1 MSAPTTNPAQYIRSK
16 RISLKAHP
24 NPGLKEKWLQD
35 HLAKDPSLLNLGD
48 ALTLEG
54 KEVPVRSGG
63 KLDLLFKDSNEG
75 IHYAVEVQLGAIDAS
90 HIIRTIEY
98 WLFLKDK
105 PKRVPVLV
113 AEDFN
118 VRFSNVVEKFEES
131 FDLIAIQVQA
141 LEVAGQ
147 ITLAFIRRFDSE
159 DEAGKPASPQ
169 DWKQPTLPLVDQIF
183 KIAQAVDSS
192 LTLVYNQRYISAA
205 KGGNNFLTFQPQK
218 SAVRLNVRTA
228 QTDELDSKASALGGE
243 FKRGKYRFKLSPEN
257 VTAQIGA
264 LTDLVQRAYVGWS

>member
-1 MSAPTTNPAQYIRSK
+1 MSAPGPNSPQYVKSK
-16 RISLKAHP
+16 KVSLKAHP
-24 NPGLKEKWLQD
+24 DLHEKWLQD

-63 KLDLLFKDSNEG
+63 KLDLLFKDSNDG
-75 IHYAVEVQLGAIDAS
+75 TRYAVEVQLGAIDAS
-90 HIIRTIEY
+90 HITRTIEY

-118 VRFSNVVEKFEES
+118 VRFSNVVDKFEES

-159 DEAGKPASPQ
+159 DEAGKLVSPQ

-192 LTLVYNQRYISAA
+192 LALVYNQRYISAA

-218 SAVRLNVRTA
+218 SFVRLNVRTA
-228 QTDELDSKASALGGE
+228 QTDELNSKASMLGGE

-257 VTAQIGA
+257 VTTQIGA
-264 LTDLVQRAYVGWS
+264 LTDLIQLAYAGWS